1 MVSWC
6 DPRPG
11 ILDGDQH
18 CAGRRAPGLK
28 EGCKRSIE
36 PRHDDCLVVGLA
48 GHCRSRSAM
57 AHCEGM
63 LMLRLFIGLG
73 IPFIAIVA
81 MLPVVNEVTFT
92 LFNIPALYLWM
103 FSWFV
108 LSSACLGICWLCF
121 DRHRP
126 ED

>member
-1 MVSWC
+1 
-6 DPRPG
+6 
-11 ILDGDQH
+11 
-18 CAGRRAPGLK
+18 
-28 EGCKRSIE
+28 
-36 PRHDDCLVVGLA
+36 LA
-48 GHCRSRSAM
+48 GIVKLFGHSAGGRPSEELMARLGMPVSDTTILRSVK
-57 AHCEGM
+57 EGM

-73 IPFIAIVA
+73 IPLIAIVA

-92 LFNIPALYLWM
+92 LCNIPALYLWM

>member
-1 MVSWC
+1 
-6 DPRPG
+6 
-11 ILDGDQH
+11 
-18 CAGRRAPGLK
+18 
-28 EGCKRSIE
+28 
-36 PRHDDCLVVGLA
+36 
-48 GHCRSRSAM
+48 M
-57 AHCEGM
+57 ALCEGM